1 MDRLEAMSILVT
13 AVDAG
18 SLSAAARQL
27 RTPLATVSRKVSELE
42 VHLKT
47 RLLNRSS
54 RKLTLTDAGRS
65 FVEACRRI
73 LEEVGE
79 AERAASG
86 EYGAPKGDLI
96 VTTPIVFGRLHVLPV
111 VTEFLAAYPEIDIRV
126 VQADRVINLLEER
139 VDLAV
144 RIGALPDS
152 SLLATRVGSVRHVVC
167 ASPAYLAARGRPKR
181 PDDLGAHACITFEG
195 MTAPD
200 AWTFTTGKAS
210 QSVTVHSRLIVN
222 TAEAAIDAAIA
233 GAGFTRAL
241 SYQAADAV
249 RAGRLAI
256 VLAQFEPSPWDVSLV
271 HAGGRLLP
279 LKVRAFLDFAA
290 PRLKER
296 LSQIEHLT
304 GEEA

>member
-1 MDRLEAMSILVT
+1 
-13 AVDAG
+13 
-18 SLSAAARQL
+18 
-27 RTPLATVSRKVSELE
+27 
-42 VHLKT
+42 
-47 RLLNRSS
+47 
-54 RKLTLTDAGRS
+54 
-65 FVEACRRI
+65 
-73 LEEVGE
+73 
-79 AERAASG
+79 
-86 EYGAPKGDLI
+86 
-96 VTTPIVFGRLHVLPV
+96 
-111 VTEFLAAYPEIDIRV
+111 

-152 SLLATRVGSVRHVVC
+152 SLLATLVGSVRHVVC

-181 PDDLGAHACITFEG
+181 PDDLGAHPCVTFEG

-200 AWTFTTGKAS
+200 VWTFKTGKAS
-210 QSVTVHSRLIVN
+210 QSVAVHSRLIVN
-222 TAEAAIDAAIA
+222 TAEAAIEATA
-233 GAGFTRAL
+233 GAGFTRVL

-304 GEEA
+304 GERA